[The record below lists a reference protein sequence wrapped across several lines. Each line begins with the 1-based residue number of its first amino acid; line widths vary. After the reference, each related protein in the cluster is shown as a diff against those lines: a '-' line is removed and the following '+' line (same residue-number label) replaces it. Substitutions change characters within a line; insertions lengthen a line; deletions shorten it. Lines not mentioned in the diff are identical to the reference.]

1 MARDG
6 GAAMRRWLLVTL
18 VLLATTT
25 MRPDAQPG
33 SPVVLDQ
40 SAIRVQSNGNE
51 LIARR
56 EAPVT
61 YSTLEQIATSIT
73 ATVATREVPV
83 RIVRASPPQEIDYL
97 FCVTSGGT
105 LVLGERVHTREAGV
119 PRYVFT
125 RRHRQK
131 LSLFQCAG
139 GLALAR
145 RRPAEPRSDRDAPAS
160 GARAVAGRLGVR
172 DHRRHPVTRMALGAT
187 CVALALAGCGSLTT
201 PQTTAEAKP
210 PA

>member
-1 MARDG
+1 
-6 GAAMRRWLLVTL
+6 MRRWLLVTL

-105 LVLGERVHTREAGV
+105 LVLGDTLKTNFDRLFNETSAGTSVVVRNATGVQREGVDADRGLIDESLAARVRTVPGVAPSSEAI
-119 PRYVFT
+119 PLSMC
-125 RRHRQK
+125 RR
-131 LSLFQCAG
+131 AG
-139 GLALAR
+139 
-145 RRPAEPRSDRDAPAS
+145 S
-160 GARAVAGRLGVR
+160 GSSTSR
-172 DHRRHPVTRMALGAT
+172 
-187 CVALALAGCGSLTT
+187 
-201 PQTTAEAKP
+201 
-210 PA
+210 